1 MTTVFLSSPV
11 VTVNSVELTDQCT
24 SATFSQSVD
33 ALEKTVFGNVARLYT
48 GGLETNE
55 LVLEMFLDYDSGD
68 VWATLN
74 GLVGVATTVK
84 VKADAGAASATNPE
98 LTLDRYYARFTT
110 AEFRFGRATNSKR
123 NLPRRRV
130 YCRNIIIKALTG
142 PTRKAR

>member
-11 VTVNSVELTDQCT
+11 VTVNSVDLTDQCT

-33 ALEKTVFGNVARLYT
+33 ALEKTVFGNAARLYT

-98 LTLDRYYARFTT
+98 LTLTGTLLASLPQNFALGELQTVSVTFQGGAYT
-110 AEFRFGRATNSKR
+110 AVTS
-123 NLPRRRV
+123 
-130 YCRNIIIKALTG
+130 
-142 PTRKAR
+142 

>member
-11 VTVNSVELTDQCT
+11 VTVNSVDLTDQCT

-84 VKADAGAASATNPE
+84 VKADAGAVSATNPE
-98 LTLDRYYARFTT
+98 LTLTGTLLASLPQNFALGELQTVSVTFQGGAYT
-110 AEFRFGRATNSKR
+110 AVTS
-123 NLPRRRV
+123 
-130 YCRNIIIKALTG
+130 
-142 PTRKAR
+142 

>member
-11 VTVNSVELTDQCT
+11 VTVNSVDLTDQCT

-33 ALEKTVFGNVARLYT
+33 ALEKTVFGNAARLYT

-84 VKADAGAASATNPE
+84 VKADDAAASATNPE
-98 LTLDRYYARFTT
+98 LTLTGTMLASLPQNFALGELQTVSVTFQGGAYT
-110 AEFRFGRATNSKR
+110 AVTS
-123 NLPRRRV
+123 
-130 YCRNIIIKALTG
+130 
-142 PTRKAR
+142 

>member
-11 VTVNSVELTDQCT
+11 VTVNSVDLTDQCT

-98 LTLDRYYARFTT
+98 LTLTGTLVASLPQNFALGELQTVSVTFQGGAYT
-110 AEFRFGRATNSKR
+110 AVTA
-123 NLPRRRV
+123 
-130 YCRNIIIKALTG
+130 
-142 PTRKAR
+142 

>member
-11 VTVNSVELTDQCT
+11 VTVNSVDLTDQCT

-48 GGLETNE
+48 GGLQTNE

-84 VKADAGAASATNPE
+84 VKADDAAASATNPE
-98 LTLDRYYARFTT
+98 LTLTGTLLASLPQNFALGELQTVSVTFQGGAYT
-110 AEFRFGRATNSKR
+110 AVTA
-123 NLPRRRV
+123 
-130 YCRNIIIKALTG
+130 
-142 PTRKAR
+142 

>member
-11 VTVNSVELTDQCT
+11 VTVNSVDLTDQCT

-48 GGLETNE
+48 GGLQTNE
-55 LVLEMFLDYDSGD
+55 LTLELFLDYDAGD

-84 VKADAGAASATNPE
+84 VKAASGAASATNPE
-98 LTLDRYYARFTT
+98 LTLTGAMLASLPQNFALGELQTVSVTFQGGAYT
-110 AEFRFGRATNSKR
+110 AVTA
-123 NLPRRRV
+123 
-130 YCRNIIIKALTG
+130 
-142 PTRKAR
+142 

>member
-11 VTVNSVELTDQCT
+11 VTVNSVDLTDQCT

-33 ALEKTVFGNVARLYT
+33 ALEKTVFGNAARLYT
-48 GGLETNE
+48 GGLQTNE

-84 VKADAGAASATNPE
+84 VKADDAAASATNPE
-98 LTLDRYYARFTT
+98 LTLTGTLLASLPQNFALGELQTVSVTFQGGAYT
-110 AEFRFGRATNSKR
+110 AVTS
-123 NLPRRRV
+123 
-130 YCRNIIIKALTG
+130 
-142 PTRKAR
+142 

>member
-11 VTVNSVELTDQCT
+11 VTINSVDLTDQCT

-48 GGLETNE
+48 GGLQTNE
-55 LVLEMFLDYDSGD
+55 LVLEMFLDYDAGD

-84 VKADAGAASATNPE
+84 VKADAGAVSATNPE
-98 LTLDRYYARFTT
+98 LTLTGTLLASLPQNFALGELQTVSVTFQGGAYT
-110 AEFRFGRATNSKR
+110 AVTS
-123 NLPRRRV
+123 
-130 YCRNIIIKALTG
+130 
-142 PTRKAR
+142 

>member
-11 VTVNSVELTDQCT
+11 VTVNSVDLTDQCT

-55 LVLEMFLDYDSGD
+55 LVLEMFLDYDAGD

-98 LTLDRYYARFTT
+98 LTLTGTMLASLPQNFALGELQTVSVTFQGGAYT
-110 AEFRFGRATNSKR
+110 AVTA
-123 NLPRRRV
+123 
-130 YCRNIIIKALTG
+130 
-142 PTRKAR
+142 

>member
-98 LTLDRYYARFTT
+98 LTLTGTMLASLPQNFALGELQTVSVTFQGGAYT
-110 AEFRFGRATNSKR
+110 AVTS
-123 NLPRRRV
+123 
-130 YCRNIIIKALTG
+130 
-142 PTRKAR
+142 

>member
-11 VTVNSVELTDQCT
+11 VTVNSVDLTDQCT

-33 ALEKTVFGNVARLYT
+33 ALEKTVFGNAARLYT
-48 GGLETNE
+48 GGLQTNE

-84 VKADAGAASATNPE
+84 VKAADAAASATNPE
-98 LTLDRYYARFTT
+98 LTLTGTLLASLPQNFALGELQTVSVTFQGGAYT
-110 AEFRFGRATNSKR
+110 AVTS
-123 NLPRRRV
+123 
-130 YCRNIIIKALTG
+130 
-142 PTRKAR
+142 

>member
-11 VTVNSVELTDQCT
+11 VTVNSVDLTDQCT

-48 GGLETNE
+48 GGLQTNE

-84 VKADAGAASATNPE
+84 VKADDAAASATNPE
-98 LTLDRYYARFTT
+98 LTLTGTLLASLPQNFALGELQTVSVTFQGGAYT
-110 AEFRFGRATNSKR
+110 AVTS
-123 NLPRRRV
+123 
-130 YCRNIIIKALTG
+130 
-142 PTRKAR
+142 

>member
-11 VTVNSVELTDQCT
+11 VTVNSVDLTDQCT

-48 GGLETNE
+48 GGLQTNE

-98 LTLDRYYARFTT
+98 LTLTGTLLASLPQNFALGELQTVSVTFQGGAYT
-110 AEFRFGRATNSKR
+110 AVTS
-123 NLPRRRV
+123 
-130 YCRNIIIKALTG
+130 
-142 PTRKAR
+142 

>member
-11 VTVNSVELTDQCT
+11 VTVNSVDLTDQCT

-48 GGLETNE
+48 GGLQTNE
-55 LVLEMFLDYDSGD
+55 LVLEMFLDYDAGD

-98 LTLDRYYARFTT
+98 LTLTGTMLASLPQNFALGELQTVSVTFQGGAYT
-110 AEFRFGRATNSKR
+110 AVTA
-123 NLPRRRV
+123 
-130 YCRNIIIKALTG
+130 
-142 PTRKAR
+142 

>member
-11 VTVNSVELTDQCT
+11 VTINSVDLTDQCT

-84 VKADAGAASATNPE
+84 VKADDAAASATNPE
-98 LTLDRYYARFTT
+98 LTLTGTLLASLPQNFALGELQTVSVTFQGGAYT
-110 AEFRFGRATNSKR
+110 AVTS
-123 NLPRRRV
+123 
-130 YCRNIIIKALTG
+130 
-142 PTRKAR
+142 

>member
-11 VTVNSVELTDQCT
+11 VTVNSVDLTDQCT

-33 ALEKTVFGNVARLYT
+33 ALEKTVFGNAARLYT
-48 GGLETNE
+48 GGLQTNE

-98 LTLDRYYARFTT
+98 LTLTGTLLASLPQNFALGELQTVSVTFQGGAYT
-110 AEFRFGRATNSKR
+110 AVTS
-123 NLPRRRV
+123 
-130 YCRNIIIKALTG
+130 
-142 PTRKAR
+142 

>member
-11 VTVNSVELTDQCT
+11 VTVNSVDLTDQCT
-24 SATFSQSVD
+24 SATFSQSGD

-84 VKADAGAASATNPE
+84 VKADDAAASATNPE
-98 LTLDRYYARFTT
+98 LTLTGTLLASLPQNFALGELQTVSVTFQGGAYT
-110 AEFRFGRATNSKR
+110 AVTS
-123 NLPRRRV
+123 
-130 YCRNIIIKALTG
+130 
-142 PTRKAR
+142 

>member
-11 VTVNSVELTDQCT
+11 VTVNSVDLTDQCT

-98 LTLDRYYARFTT
+98 LTLTGTLLASLPQNFALGELQTVSVTFQGGAYT
-110 AEFRFGRATNSKR
+110 AVTA
-123 NLPRRRV
+123 
-130 YCRNIIIKALTG
+130 
-142 PTRKAR
+142 

>member
-11 VTVNSVELTDQCT
+11 VTVNSVDLTDQCT

-48 GGLETNE
+48 GGLQTNE

-84 VKADAGAASATNPE
+84 VKADAGAVSATNPE
-98 LTLDRYYARFTT
+98 LTLTGTLLASLPQNFALGELQTVSVTFQGGAYT
-110 AEFRFGRATNSKR
+110 AVTA
-123 NLPRRRV
+123 
-130 YCRNIIIKALTG
+130 
-142 PTRKAR
+142 

>member
-11 VTVNSVELTDQCT
+11 VTVNSVDLTDQCT

-33 ALEKTVFGNVARLYT
+33 ALEKTVFGNPARLYT
-48 GGLETNE
+48 GGLQTNE

-98 LTLDRYYARFTT
+98 LTLTGTLLASLPQNFALGELQTVSVTFQGGAYT
-110 AEFRFGRATNSKR
+110 AVTS
-123 NLPRRRV
+123 
-130 YCRNIIIKALTG
+130 
-142 PTRKAR
+142 

>member
-11 VTVNSVELTDQCT
+11 VTVNSVDLTDQCT

-98 LTLDRYYARFTT
+98 LTLTGTLLASLPQNFALGELQTVSVTFQGGAYT
-110 AEFRFGRATNSKR
+110 AVTS
-123 NLPRRRV
+123 
-130 YCRNIIIKALTG
+130 
-142 PTRKAR
+142 

>member
-48 GGLETNE
+48 GGLQTNE

-98 LTLDRYYARFTT
+98 LTLTGTMLASLPQNFALGELQTVSVTFQGGAYT
-110 AEFRFGRATNSKR
+110 AVTS
-123 NLPRRRV
+123 
-130 YCRNIIIKALTG
+130 
-142 PTRKAR
+142 

>member
-11 VTVNSVELTDQCT
+11 VTVNSVDLTDQCT

-48 GGLETNE
+48 GGLQTNE
-55 LVLEMFLDYDSGD
+55 LVLEMFLDYDAGD

-98 LTLDRYYARFTT
+98 LTLTGTMLASLPQNFALGELQTVSVTFQGGAYT
-110 AEFRFGRATNSKR
+110 AVTS
-123 NLPRRRV
+123 
-130 YCRNIIIKALTG
+130 
-142 PTRKAR
+142 

>member
-11 VTVNSVELTDQCT
+11 VTVNSVDLTDQCT

-84 VKADAGAASATNPE
+84 VKADDAAASATNPE
-98 LTLDRYYARFTT
+98 LTLTGTLLASLPQNFALGELQTVSVTFQGGAYT
-110 AEFRFGRATNSKR
+110 AVTS
-123 NLPRRRV
+123 
-130 YCRNIIIKALTG
+130 
-142 PTRKAR
+142 

>member
-11 VTVNSVELTDQCT
+11 VTVNSVDLTDQCT

-48 GGLETNE
+48 GGLQTNE

-84 VKADAGAASATNPE
+84 VKADAGAVSATNPE
-98 LTLDRYYARFTT
+98 LTLTGTLLASLPQNFALGELQTVSVTFQGGAYT
-110 AEFRFGRATNSKR
+110 AVTS
-123 NLPRRRV
+123 
-130 YCRNIIIKALTG
+130 
-142 PTRKAR
+142 

>member
-11 VTVNSVELTDQCT
+11 VTVNSVDLTDQCT

-48 GGLETNE
+48 GGLQTNE

-84 VKADAGAASATNPE
+84 VKAADAAASATNPE
-98 LTLDRYYARFTT
+98 LTLTGTMLASLPQNFALGELQTVSVTFQGGAYT
-110 AEFRFGRATNSKR
+110 AVTS
-123 NLPRRRV
+123 
-130 YCRNIIIKALTG
+130 
-142 PTRKAR
+142 

>member
-11 VTVNSVELTDQCT
+11 VTVNSVDLTDQCT

-48 GGLETNE
+48 GGLQTNE

-84 VKADAGAASATNPE
+84 VKADAGATSATNPE
-98 LTLDRYYARFTT
+98 LTLTGTLLASLPQNFALGELQTVSVTFQGGAYT
-110 AEFRFGRATNSKR
+110 AVTA
-123 NLPRRRV
+123 
-130 YCRNIIIKALTG
+130 
-142 PTRKAR
+142 

>member
-11 VTVNSVELTDQCT
+11 VTVNSVDLTDQCT

-84 VKADAGAASATNPE
+84 VKADAGAVSATNPE
-98 LTLDRYYARFTT
+98 LTLTGTLLASLPQNFALGELQTVSVTFQGSAYT
-110 AEFRFGRATNSKR
+110 AVTS
-123 NLPRRRV
+123 
-130 YCRNIIIKALTG
+130 
-142 PTRKAR
+142 

>member
-11 VTVNSVELTDQCT
+11 VTVNSVDLTDQCT

-48 GGLETNE
+48 GGLQTNE

-98 LTLDRYYARFTT
+98 LTLTGTLLASLPQNFALGELQTVSVTFQGGAYT
-110 AEFRFGRATNSKR
+110 AVTA
-123 NLPRRRV
+123 
-130 YCRNIIIKALTG
+130 
-142 PTRKAR
+142 

>member
-11 VTVNSVELTDQCT
+11 VTINSVDLTDQCT

-48 GGLETNE
+48 GGLQTNE
-55 LVLEMFLDYDSGD
+55 LTLELFLDYDAGD

-98 LTLDRYYARFTT
+98 LTLTGTMLASLPQNFALGELQTVSVTFQGGAYT
-110 AEFRFGRATNSKR
+110 AVTS
-123 NLPRRRV
+123 
-130 YCRNIIIKALTG
+130 
-142 PTRKAR
+142 

>member
-11 VTVNSVELTDQCT
+11 VTVNSVDLTDQCT

-33 ALEKTVFGNVARLYT
+33 ALEKTVFGNAARLYT

-84 VKADAGAASATNPE
+84 VKADDAAASATNPE
-98 LTLDRYYARFTT
+98 LTLTGTLLASLPQNFALEELQTVSVTFQGGAYT
-110 AEFRFGRATNSKR
+110 AVTS
-123 NLPRRRV
+123 
-130 YCRNIIIKALTG
+130 
-142 PTRKAR
+142 